1 MKKISR
7 RDFLKVTGFVGAA
20 AALTACGGS
29 ASSTAAS
36 TASSAAGS
44 AAASTAALG
53 ADTQAIVDR
62 GVLKVGVDGVAFGDV
77 AALDVIAQVAH
88 HLGNAGHS
96 DPADAD
102 EMDRA
107 DIGADRLHAGAP

>member
-7 RDFLKVTGFVGAA
+7 RDFLKVTGLVGAA

-53 ADTQAIVDR
+53 ADT
-62 GVLKVGVDGVAFGDV
+62 
-77 AALDVIAQVAH
+77 
-88 HLGNAGHS
+88 
-96 DPADAD
+96 
-102 EMDRA
+102 
-107 DIGADRLHAGAP
+107 

>member
-7 RDFLKVTGFVGAA
+7 RDFLKVTGLVGAA

-62 GVLKVGVDGVAFGDV
+62 GVLKVGVK
-77 AALDVIAQVAH
+77 
-88 HLGNAGHS
+88 NAVQAS
-96 DPADAD
+96 ASRIPSPAST
-102 EMDRA
+102 RA
-107 DIGADRLHAGAP
+107 SRTASQR